1 MSRSVSTCLLASSL
15 VLALSG
21 CGLFEFEE
29 REEWR
34 VQAEAACVARE
45 DVRPSAYMSMR
56 PRLDGPG
63 VCGIDKPF
71 EITALLDGQVRLKR
85 QATLGCPAT
94 AAAETWLSEIVQPA
108 AHLYFGAP
116 VVEIDSGSYA
126 CRTRNSQRG
135 AKLSEHA
142 FGNAV
147 DVMAFTL
154 ADGRRITVAQG
165 WRGEPAERDFLREAF
180 VGACDRFTTVLGP
193 GSDQFHYDHFH
204 MDLARHDAR
213 GERRHCRPRLEFDSR
228 LDDPRPLVGA
238 GGPAFMPTLPAAATL
253 REGGI
258 TGSIPRGLSPPAPV
272 GGGGLY

>member
-34 VQAEAACVARE
+34 AQAEAACMARE
-45 DVRPSAYMSMR
+45 DVRPTAYMSQR

-63 VCGIDKPF
+63 ACGIDRPL
-71 EITALLDGQVRLKR
+71 EITALLDGRVRLK
-85 QATLGCPAT
+85 QEATLGCPAT
-94 AAAETWLSEIVQPA
+94 AATEAWLSEIVQPA
-108 AHLYFGAP
+108 AYLYFGAP

-126 CRTRNSQRG
+126 CRTRNHQRG
-135 AKLSEHA
+135 AALSEHA

-154 ADGRRITVAQG
+154 ADGRRVTVAQG
-165 WRGEPAERDFLREAF
+165 WRGAPEERDFLREAF

-193 GSDQFHYDHFH
+193 GSDAHHDDHFH

-213 GERRHCRPRLEFDSR
+213 GERRYCRPRVEFESR
-228 LDDPRPLVGA
+228 LDDPRPLIGA
-238 GGPAFMPTLPAAATL
+238 SGPAFAPALPAAAAL
-253 REGGI
+253 ARGGT
-258 TGSIPRGLSPPAPV
+258 TGSIPLALTPPAPI
-272 GGGGLY
+272 GRSGLY